1 MTKRLLGLTLAL
13 GAIVWAMYRAS
24 AGGGA
29 GRNNKRTEMHTR
41 YVFFYTARAAIFQI
55 YALLLLLLTLF
66 FIGVTSTI
74 DQLTVTVGTFV
85 YIITVVSWAFY
96 IDRKN
101 RGKRT
106 I

>member
-1 MTKRLLGLTLAL
+1 
-13 GAIVWAMYRAS
+13 
-24 AGGGA
+24 
-29 GRNNKRTEMHTR
+29 MHTG
-41 YVFFYTARAAIFQI
+41 YVFFYTAKAAIFQV

-66 FIGVTSTI
+66 FVGVIFTVN
-74 DQLTVTVGTFV
+74 LFAVTVGTFL
-85 YIITVVSWAFY
+85 YIITVVCWAFY